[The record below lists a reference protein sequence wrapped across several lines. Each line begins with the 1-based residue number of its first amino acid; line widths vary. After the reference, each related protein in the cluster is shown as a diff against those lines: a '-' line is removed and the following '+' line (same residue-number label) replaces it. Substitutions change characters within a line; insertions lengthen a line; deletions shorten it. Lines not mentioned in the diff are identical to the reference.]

1 MMVANKTGVLTV
13 RRSVPRGYNYKRDK
27 SVLTFQRKQSKSVVG
42 IDISSTS
49 VKLLELSVRD
59 GRYWV
64 ESYGV
69 QPLPPHA
76 VVEKNIAD
84 PESVGDTIERLIHQS
99 NPKSQYA
106 AAAVA
111 SSAVITKVIEMDADM
126 VDDEREVQI
135 RMDAEQYIPYPLDE
149 VSLDFEVLGETTHNP
164 NRVNVLLVA
173 SRTENVDLRA
183 EALELAGLTPRV
195 IDVESYALE
204 RAFSLIIDTL
214 QGAPELVAVLDVGHT
229 MTTLSVLKDEKI
241 IYSREQ
247 LFGGK
252 QLTEDIQRRY
262 GLSFEEAGKAKK
274 EGNLPDDYE
283 LEVLQPFMDAIVQQ
297 AARSLQF
304 FYSSSQYNRVDH
316 ILLAGG
322 NANIHGLAQML
333 QDKLGHRVSL
343 ANPFLQMGF
352 SPQIDTSR
360 IENDAP
366 SLMVACGLALRSFD

>member
-1 MMVANKTGVLTV
+1 ML
-13 RRSVPRGYNYKRDK
+13 S
-27 SVLTFQRKQSKSVVG
+27 FQRKQNKSLVG
-42 IDISSTS
+42 VDISSTS

-64 ESYGV
+64 ESYGLL
-69 QPLPPHA
+69 PLPPHA

-84 PESVGDTIERLIHQS
+84 TESVGDTLERLVNLT
-99 NPKSQYA
+99 NPKSNGV

-111 SSAVITKVIEMDADM
+111 SSAVITKIIDMDADM
-126 VDDEREVQI
+126 TDDEREVQI

-149 VSLDFEVLGETTHNP
+149 VSLDFEVVGPSPTNP
-164 NRVNVLLVA
+164 SRVSVLLVA
-173 SRTENVDLRA
+173 SRTENVDLRV
-183 EALELAGLTPRV
+183 EALELAGLVPRV
-195 IDVESYALE
+195 VDVESYAIE
-204 RAFSLIIDTL
+204 RAFSLIVDTL
-214 QGAPELVAVLDVGHT
+214 PGSPEIVAIFDIGHT

-262 GLSFEEAGKAKK
+262 GLSFEEAGRSKK
-274 EGNLPDDYE
+274 EGDLPDDYE
-283 LEVLQPFMDAIVQQ
+283 PEVLKPFIDSIVQQ

-304 FYSSSQYNRVDH
+304 FYSSTQYNDVDH

-322 NANIHGLAQML
+322 NANIPGLARLL
-333 QDKLGHRVSL
+333 QEKLGHRVSI

-352 SPQIDTSR
+352 APQINANQM
-360 IENDAP
+360 ENDAP
-366 SLMVACGLALRSFD
+366 SLLVACGLALRSFD

>member
-1 MMVANKTGVLTV
+1 L
-13 RRSVPRGYNYKRDK
+13 
-27 SVLTFQRKQSKSVVG
+27 
-42 IDISSTS
+42 DI
-49 VKLLELSVRD
+49 RD

-64 ESYGV
+64 ESYGIL
-69 QPLPPHA
+69 PLPPHA

-84 PESVGDTIERLIHQS
+84 TESVGDTIERLLNLTNPRS
-99 NPKSQYA
+99 NSA

-126 VDDEREVQI
+126 TDDEREVQI
-135 RMDAEQYIPYPLDE
+135 RLDAEQYIPYPLDE
-149 VSLDFEVLGETTHNP
+149 VSLDFEVIEISPVNP
-164 NRVNVLLVA
+164 SRVSVLLVA
-173 SRTENVDLRA
+173 SRTENVDMRS
-183 EALELAGLTPRV
+183 EALELAGLIPRV
-195 IDVESYALE
+195 IDVESYAIE

-214 QGAPELVAVLDVGHT
+214 PGSPDVVAIFDIGHT

-262 GLSFEEAGKAKK
+262 GLSFDEAGRAKK

-283 LEVLQPFMDAIVQQ
+283 PEVLIPYMDAIVQQ

-304 FYSSSQYNRVDH
+304 FYSSTQYNDVDH

-322 NANIHGLAQML
+322 NANIPGLARLVQE
-333 QDKLGHRVSL
+333 KLGHRVTI

-352 SPQIDTSR
+352 ASQIDANQ

-366 SLMVACGLALRSFD
+366 SLLVACGLALRSFD

>member
-1 MMVANKTGVLTV
+1 VLTL
-13 RRSVPRGYNYKRDK
+13 K
-27 SVLTFQRKQSKSVVG
+27 RKQSKSVVG

-69 QPLPPHA
+69 QPLPQHA

-84 PESVGDTIERLIHQS
+84 PESVGDTIERLIHQT
-99 NPKSQYA
+99 NPKSSQA

-126 VDDEREVQI
+126 ADDEREVQI

-149 VSLDFEVLGETTHNP
+149 VSLDFEVLGQTAHNP

-173 SRTENVDLRA
+173 SRTENVDMRA
-183 EALELAGLTPRV
+183 ESLELAGLTPKI

-204 RAFSLIIDTL
+204 RAFALIVDTL
-214 QGAPELVAVLDVGHT
+214 PGSPELVAILDIGHST
-229 MTTLSVLKDEKI
+229 TTLSVLHHEKI
-241 IYSREQ
+241 VYSREQ

-262 GLSFEEAGKAKK
+262 GLSYEEAGRAKK

-283 LEVLQPFMDAIVQQ
+283 PEVLLPFMDAIVQQ

-304 FYSSSQYNRVDH
+304 FYSSTQYNRVDH

-333 QDKLGHRVSL
+333 QEKLGHRVSI

-352 SPQIDTSR
+352 SPQIDTNQ